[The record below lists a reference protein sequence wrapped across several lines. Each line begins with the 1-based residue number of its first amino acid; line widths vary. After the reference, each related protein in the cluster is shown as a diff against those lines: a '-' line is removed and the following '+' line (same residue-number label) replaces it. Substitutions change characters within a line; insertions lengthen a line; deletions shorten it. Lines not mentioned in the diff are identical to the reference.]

1 LYDRGIR
8 HVLLEGG
15 PTLAGAFV
23 EARCVDEVI
32 AYLAPKLLGSGPAA
46 LGDAGIGSINEA
58 VTLDVDTVTRVGDDV
73 KIVARPL
80 WPEGE

>member
-1 LYDRGIR
+1 VR

-32 AYLAPKLLGSGPAA
+32 AYLAPALLGSGPAA
-46 LGDAGIGSINEA
+46 LGNAGIG
-58 VTLDVDTVTRVGDDV
+58 TLADAAMLEIESVTRLGDDV
-73 KIVARPL
+73 KVVGRPR
-80 WPEGE
+80 WTDAKAGE